1 MNIMMTQ
8 YIYLLQE
15 REFIKTKEHVYKVG
29 MTKKENHKR
38 FNQYPKGS
46 VLLFQMICNNCTN
59 IEKIVLKKF
68 KETFKQR
75 RDIGNE
81 YFEGDCNIMIDI
93 IYLTIKDEEASEL
106 SNKYKLDMD
115 DSTRTLNGIMEL
127 TDLVITYNPL
137 DYIPVSNLKSVI
149 ELAIK
154 QYKSIDTEMDK
165 EFKRPV
171 HVIKTLIKNYK
182 LEKYK
187 NRNRGCDDR
196 DKECIFGIKIKN
208 DDDEQCDIKDN
219 EIEYNLLCEKI
230 CKIFPDYKNDES
242 FGGNK
247 KYIKISIIDN
257 EYVVYYI
264 NPTLMNY
271 LHKYYENECETRF
284 DDYIINQY
292 EINKNVAD
300 QLQYFNHLIKKLVR
314 IDKIY
319 DINSTDFITEIN
331 KTKFYINIEN
341 YDDFQSHLTN
351 NKFYCK
357 IIEKIRQL
365 FHCNIVVNNCLY
377 STMVKED
384 ETYDIFKKFKN
395 LKDYDNFRIDV
406 GIQDYNMIKLYKI
419 NSKYYDYKTFLRKY
433 IPYVIRWDINND
445 YYIVN
450 RDYEYIGL
458 NSTYIDYIRKGQ
470 SYLFNDENNPW
481 NNKNNYIRICN
492 EYTKIIKD
500 NSLKTCLNM
509 HNSTATILTLLD

>member
-1 MNIMMTQ
+1 MNDTIMMSQ

-15 REFIKTKEHVYKVG
+15 REFIKTKENVYKVG
-29 MTKKENHKR
+29 MTKKENHER

-46 VLLFQMICNNCTN
+46 VLLFQIICNNCKN
-59 IEKIVLKKF
+59 MEKIVLTKF

-75 RDIGNE
+75 KDIGNE
-81 YFEGDCNIMIDI
+81 YFEGEYKVMIDI
-93 IYLTIKDEEASEL
+93 IYLTIKDELNINEEIINDEEATINTEEEQEQEQE
-106 SNKYKLDMD
+106 D
-115 DSTRTLNGIMEL
+115 D
-127 TDLVITYNPL
+127 D
-137 DYIPVSNLKSVI
+137 
-149 ELAIK
+149 
-154 QYKSIDTEMDK
+154 DK
-165 EFKRPV
+165 DEQQE
-171 HVIKTLIKNYK
+171 N
-182 LEKYK
+182 
-187 NRNRGCDDR
+187 
-196 DKECIFGIKIKN
+196 KIKF
-208 DDDEQCDIKDN
+208 
-219 EIEYNLLCEKI
+219 NLLCEKI

-264 NPTLMNY
+264 NSELMDYLNY
-271 LHKYYENECETRF
+271 YYETECETRF
-284 DDYIINQY
+284 NDYIINQY

-300 QLQYFNHLIKKLVR
+300 SLQYFNHLINKKLVCL
-314 IDKIY
+314 DKIY
-319 DINSTDFITEIN
+319 DIYSTGFITKIN

-341 YDDFQSHLTN
+341 YDDFQIHLTN

-357 IIEKIRQL
+357 ITEKIRQL
-365 FHCNIVVNNCLY
+365 FHCNTIVNTSLY

-433 IPYVIRWDINND
+433 IPYLIRWDDINN

-458 NSTYIDYIRKGQ
+458 NSKSIDYTEKGE
-470 SYLFNDENNPW
+470 SYLFNDGNKPW
-481 NNKNNYIRICN
+481 DNMNNYIRFCN
-492 EYTKIIKD
+492 EYKKIIKD
-500 NSLKTCLNM
+500 NSLKSCLNM
-509 HNSTATILTLLD
+509 HNSTATTLILLD

>member
-1 MNIMMTQ
+1 MSDNILISQ

-29 MTKKENHKR
+29 MTKKENHER

-46 VLLFQMICNNCTN
+46 VLLFQMICDNCKN
-59 IEKIVLKKF
+59 MEKLVLKKF

-75 RDIGNE
+75 KDIGNE
-81 YFEGDCNIMIDI
+81 YFEGEYKCMVDI
-93 IYLTIKDEEASEL
+93 IYLTIKDELNIHEEII
-106 SNKYKLDMD
+106 NDEEETINTEEEQEENEED
-115 DSTRTLNGIMEL
+115 DDNDEEQE
-127 TDLVITYNPL
+127 N
-137 DYIPVSNLKSVI
+137 
-149 ELAIK
+149 
-154 QYKSIDTEMDK
+154 
-165 EFKRPV
+165 
-171 HVIKTLIKNYK
+171 
-182 LEKYK
+182 
-187 NRNRGCDDR
+187 
-196 DKECIFGIKIKN
+196 KIKF
-208 DDDEQCDIKDN
+208 
-219 EIEYNLLCEKI
+219 NLLCEKI

-264 NPTLMNY
+264 NPKLMDY
-271 LHKYYENECETRF
+271 LHYYYENECETMF
-284 DDYIINQY
+284 YDYIINQY

-300 QLQYFNHLIKKLVR
+300 RLQYFNHLINKKLVCL
-314 IDKIY
+314 DKIY
-319 DINSTDFITEIN
+319 DIHSTDFITKIN

-341 YDDFQSHLTN
+341 YDDFQIHLTN
-351 NKFYCK
+351 IKFYCK
-357 IIEKIRQL
+357 ITEKIRQL
-365 FHCNIVVNNCLY
+365 FHCNTIVNTSLY

-406 GIQDYNMIKLYKI
+406 GIQDYNMITLYKI

-433 IPYVIRWDINND
+433 IPYVIRWDINNN

-458 NSTYIDYIRKGQ
+458 NSKYIDYTSEGEA
-470 SYLFNDENNPW
+470 YLFNDGNKPW
-481 NNKNNYIRICN
+481 DNRNDYIRFCN
-492 EYTKIIKD
+492 EYKKIIKD
-500 NSLKTCLNM
+500 NSLKECLNT